1 MTPPADSL
9 FALDGLGC
17 QWPRPADPC
26 ALVIFGASGDLAGR
40 KLLPALYDLYLNQGL
55 PERFAVVG
63 AARSELSDEAFRER
77 ALAGAKAAGM
87 DLERW
92 DDFAAGLF
100 YQPVEYAEAAS
111 FAQLA
116 GRLDRIDLERGLAP
130 GSRVFNLAVP
140 PSLYGTVAQ
149 NLGAAGLSR
158 QDLSI
163 GRWSR
168 LVVEKPFGYDLASAR
183 ELGRVIAA
191 SFDESQVFR
200 IDHYMA
206 KETVQNILVLRF
218 ANAIFEPL
226 WNRNFID
233 YVRINA
239 SESLGVE
246 HRAGYYEGAGVLRD
260 MFQNHMMQLLALV
273 AAEPPSR
280 FDAERVRDKEAE
292 LFRCLRPF
300 PSSGLGEHL
309 VLGQYA
315 SGESGGE
322 RVRGYRSEP
331 GVDPES
337 TTPTYAAMR
346 LWVDNWRWQGV
357 PFYLTS
363 GKRLKRKVTRIDI
376 QFKEVP
382 HSLFRDSAGADVMA
396 NRLVIGIHPEE
407 EIFIAFQ
414 AKQPGPRICL
424 RTSGLHFNY
433 SGPGDRPHLDAY
445 AKSLADAMAGDQTLF
460 WRQDGLELCWNF
472 MEPVLSGCEVCADV
486 PGQLHMYPAGS
497 YGPDAALD
505 MLPQGIWP
513 EKPS

>member
-1 MTPPADSL
+1 MSEPSPPLSEPAPLACDW
-9 FALDGLGC
+9 
-17 QWPRPADPC
+17 QRPQDPC
-26 ALVIFGASGDLAGR
+26 AIVIFGASGDLTGR

-55 PERFAVVG
+55 PARFAVVG

-77 ALAGAKAAGM
+77 ARQGAAAAGM
-87 DLERW
+87 DLAGW
-92 DDFAAGLF
+92 DEFAAGLY
-100 YQPVEYAEAAS
+100 YQPVVYDETASYQALAVRLEA
-111 FAQLA
+111 
-116 GRLDRIDLERGLAP
+116 IDQERGLAP
-130 GSRVFNLAVP
+130 GCRVFNLAVP
-140 PSLYGTVAQ
+140 PVLYGPVASG
-149 NLGAAGLSR
+149 LGAAGLS
-158 QDLSI
+158 QEDPAT

-183 ELGRVIAA
+183 ELGRTLAQ
-191 SFDESQVFR
+191 SFGEHQVFR

-226 WNRNFID
+226 WNRNYID

-246 HRAGYYEGAGVLRD
+246 HRAGYYEQAGVLRD

-273 AAEPPSR
+273 ASEPPAS
-280 FDAERVRDKEAE
+280 FTAERVRDKAAE

-300 PSSGLGEHL
+300 PGDHLEQRL

-315 SGESGGE
+315 AGEVAGQP
-322 RVRGYRSEP
+322 VPAYRAEQ
-331 GVDPES
+331 GVAPLS
-337 TTPTYAAMR
+337 HTPTYAAMR
-346 LWVDNWRWQGV
+346 LWIDNWRWQGV

-363 GKRLKRKVTRIDI
+363 GKRLRRKVTRIDI

-382 HSLFRDSAGADVMA
+382 HSLFRASAGADLKA
-396 NRLVIGIHPEE
+396 NRLVIGIYPEE

-460 WRQDGLELCWNF
+460 WRQDGLELCWQF
-472 MEPVLSGCEVCADV
+472 MEPVLAGCEVCADT
-486 PGQLHMYPAGS
+486 PGQLHLYPAGS
-497 YGPDAALD
+497 YGPDAALN

>member
-1 MTPPADSL
+1 MTSPPPNAPP
-9 FALDGLGC
+9 LDASGC
-17 QWPRPADPC
+17 GWQRPTDPC
-26 ALVIFGASGDLAGR
+26 AIVIFGASGDLTSR
-40 KLLPALYDLYLNQGL
+40 KLLPALYELYLSQGL

-63 AARSELSDEAFRER
+63 AARSPLTDAAFRAR
-77 ALAGAKAAGM
+77 AREGAAAAGR
-87 DLERW
+87 DLGSW

-100 YQPVEYAEAAS
+100 YQPMEYDQPESYRALG
-111 FAQLA
+111 Q
-116 GRLDRIDLERGLAP
+116 RLEEVDQARGLEP
-130 GSRVFNLAVP
+130 GCRVFNLAVP
-140 PSLYGTVAQ
+140 PALYGVVASG
-149 NLGAAGLSR
+149 LGAAGLSR
-158 QDLSI
+158 EDPER
-163 GRWSR
+163 GRWAR

-183 ELGRVIAA
+183 QLGEVIAQ
-191 SFDESQVFR
+191 SFAEHQVFR

-226 WNRNFID
+226 WNRNYID

-246 HRAGYYEGAGVLRD
+246 HRAGYYERAGVLRD

-280 FDAERVRDKEAE
+280 FSAERVRDKSAE

-300 PSSGLGEHL
+300 PESGLGQQL

-315 SGESGGE
+315 AGEVGGKP
-322 RVRGYRSEP
+322 VKAYRAEP
-331 GVDPES
+331 GVAPDS
-337 TTPTYAAMR
+337 TTPTYAAML

-376 QFKEVP
+376 QFKQVP
-382 HSLFRDSAGADVMA
+382 HSLFRDSAGVNLRA
-396 NRLVIGIHPEE
+396 NRLVIGIHPDE

-424 RTSGLHFNY
+424 RTSGLHFSY
-433 SGPGDRPHLDAY
+433 SRPGGRPHLDAY

-460 WRQDGLELCWNF
+460 WRQDGLELCWQF
-472 MEPVLSGCEVCADV
+472 MEPVLAGCEVCADT
-486 PGQLHMYPAGS
+486 PGQLHFYPAGS
-497 YGPDAALD
+497 YGPRAALN
-505 MLPQGIWP
+505 MLPQGVWP

>member
-1 MTPPADSL
+1 MPSWPAGWTASTSSAAWPLAAVCSTWPCRRRSTPPWSRSL
-9 FALDGLGC
+9 G
-17 QWPRPADPC
+17 
-26 ALVIFGASGDLAGR
+26 
-40 KLLPALYDLYLNQGL
+40 
-55 PERFAVVG
+55 E
-63 AARSELSDEAFRER
+63 
-77 ALAGAKAAGM
+77 
-87 DLERW
+87 
-92 DDFAAGLF
+92 
-100 YQPVEYAEAAS
+100 
-111 FAQLA
+111 
-116 GRLDRIDLERGLAP
+116 
-130 GSRVFNLAVP
+130 
-140 PSLYGTVAQ
+140 
-149 NLGAAGLSR
+149 AGLSR
-158 QDLSI
+158 QDLAA

-168 LVVEKPFGYDLASAR
+168 LVVEKPFGQDLASAR
-183 ELGRVIAA
+183 DLGRVIAA

-226 WNRNFID
+226 WNRNYID

-246 HRAGYYEGAGVLRD
+246 HRAGYYEQAGVLRD

-280 FDAERVRDKEAE
+280 FSAERVRDKEAE

-300 PSSGLGEHL
+300 PEAGLGEHL
-309 VLGQYA
+309 VLGQYSA
-315 SGESGGE
+315 GQAGGQKMPA
-322 RVRGYRSEP
+322 YRSEE
-331 GVDPES
+331 GVDPDS
-337 TTPTYAAMR
+337 LTPTYAAMR

-382 HSLFRDSAGADVMA
+382 HSLFRDSVGADLKA

-460 WRQDGLELCWNF
+460 WRQDGLELCWQF
-472 MEPVLSGCEVCADV
+472 MEPVLAGCKVCADM
-486 PGQLHMYPAGS
+486 PGQLHPYPAGS
-497 YGPDAALD
+497 HGPDAALD